1 MAKSRIGDLL
11 VSSCFK
17 GRISGKAIGD
27 CQIGEH
33 KNLHPFN
40 VAPAYLR
47 YELPFDFDD
56 YEKKGPITFAITGVQ
71 KRSEAATFARPS

>member
-17 GRISGKAIGD
+17 GRITGKAIGD

-33 KNLHPFN
+33 KNLLYPFN
-40 VAPAYLR
+40 VAPTK
-47 YELPFDFDD
+47 F
-56 YEKKGPITFAITGVQ
+56 Q
-71 KRSEAATFARPS
+71 

>member
-33 KNLHPFN
+33 KNLLYPFN
-40 VAPAYLR
+40 VGPTSR
-47 YELPFDFDD
+47 YGRPCSRIEDYGLEVSMNVPRPLDFFVRRFF
-56 YEKKGPITFAITGVQ
+56 I
-71 KRSEAATFARPS
+71 

>member
-33 KNLHPFN
+33 KNLLYPFN
-40 VAPAYLR
+40 VAPTNLQSEITLR
-47 YELPFDFDD
+47 VND
-56 YEKKGPITFAITGVQ
+56 YG
-71 KRSEAATFARPS
+71 